1 MWNRLNQGQARSNCK
16 RSVDAGLTSARG
28 QSSLTGLEVP
38 SSKVER
44 NSTSIIFGHEGKKF
58 KDEKFLGSVPRAK
71 RVHVLY
77 PGFCG
82 CESRALPRLNR
93 CEDVHFGDVCEN

>member
-1 MWNRLNQGQARSNCK
+1 MWNRLNLGQARSNCK

-28 QSSLTGLEVP
+28 QSSLTGSEAP

-77 PGFCG
+77 PSYAGA
-82 CESRALPRLNR
+82 RAEPYL
-93 CEDVHFGDVCEN
+93 G